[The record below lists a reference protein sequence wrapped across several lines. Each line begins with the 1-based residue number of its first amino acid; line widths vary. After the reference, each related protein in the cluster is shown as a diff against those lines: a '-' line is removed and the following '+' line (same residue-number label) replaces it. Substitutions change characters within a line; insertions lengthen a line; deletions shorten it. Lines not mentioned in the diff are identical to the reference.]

1 MIWPIKIY
9 IKMKSLFKKSIKLSI
24 LSLAAVKT
32 GEGLYDYYRRQF
44 LSRCTGKREE
54 EEPAFSGY
62 QQDDIVGRLLS
73 KEFEGDLSKLSN
85 EKKAKYDFKFKNR
98 EESIKELSDPK
109 NQYDLLIIGG
119 GANGAGVALEASSRG
134 LKCAVIDMYD
144 FASGTSS
151 KSTKMAHGGIRY
163 FE

>member
-1 MIWPIKIY
+1 
-9 IKMKSLFKKSIKLSI
+9 MKSLFKKSIKLTMV
-24 LSLAAVKT
+24 SLAAMKAGDT
-32 GEGLYDYYRRQF
+32 LYDYYRPQF
-44 LSRCTGKREE
+44 LSRCSGNKD

-73 KEFEGDLSKLSN
+73 MEFDADLSKLSN
-85 EKKAKYDFKFKNR
+85 EQKAKYDFKFKTR